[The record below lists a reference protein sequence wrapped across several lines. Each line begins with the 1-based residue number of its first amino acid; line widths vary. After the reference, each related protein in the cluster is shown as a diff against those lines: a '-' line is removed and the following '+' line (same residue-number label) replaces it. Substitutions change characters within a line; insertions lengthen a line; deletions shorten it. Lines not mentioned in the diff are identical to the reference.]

1 MYSIT
6 LKHGWEIQGLLF
18 LKVPF
23 NRSFPWSPFRNKY
36 PPFNVYCRPSYR
48 GHPFLY
54 ILDILE
60 GLGWSYV
67 MPDFAVFCCALQNYS
82 KPYRSLPKFNSMN
95 RYSIIVV
102 AYQRYGLKRCSGMLG
117 SILDLNVGSLHWSWS
132 SKYCSTAHHHT
143 NLKISHTTRV
153 CIVTPIVSS
162 KYWCLYQ
169 FRYVKVFST
178 N

>member
-6 LKHGWEIQGLLF
+6 LKPGWEIQGLLF

-23 NRSFPWSPFRNKY
+23 NRSFTWSPFQNKY

-48 GHPFLY
+48 GHAFLY

-60 GLGWSYV
+60 GLGWSYL
-67 MPDFAVFCCALQNYS
+67 MPDFAIFCCALQNFS

-102 AYQRYGLKRCSGMLG
+102 ANQRYGLKRCSGTFG
-117 SILDLNVGSLHWSWS
+117 SISDLKEVLVHWSRGW
-132 SKYCSTAHHHT
+132 KYCSFARHHT
-143 NLKISHTTRV
+143 NLKNCHTNRF
-153 CIVTPIVSS
+153 CMVTTHSE
-162 KYWCLYQ
+162 Q
-169 FRYVKVFST
+169 
-178 N
+178 

>member
-1 MYSIT
+1 
-6 LKHGWEIQGLLF
+6 
-18 LKVPF
+18 
-23 NRSFPWSPFRNKY
+23 
-36 PPFNVYCRPSYR
+36 
-48 GHPFLY
+48 
-54 ILDILE
+54 
-60 GLGWSYV
+60 

-82 KPYRSLPKFNSMN
+82 KLYRSLPKFNSMN

-117 SILDLNVGSLHWSWS
+117 SILDLNVGSLQWSWS

-162 KYWCLYQ
+162 
-169 FRYVKVFST
+169 
-178 N
+178 